1 MPFILAAAENFLL
14 IAALP
19 WLIHD
24 GARDIVARLDNRS
37 MFSIPLCRSLAI
49 ACGGL
54 LAIATALL
62 AGIASKLSP
71 AVLWDITGFWHE
83 GRFIDILAV
92 FAGELSNPEQSTF
105 GAKQVRLT
113 QILIALAAA
122 LTTVNFV
129 IAILGWRSAGA
140 MRGMLA
146 HCLIAISMWVILTI
160 CALAT
165 FWVVH
170 WLNFWVLLVV
180 TIVVEMR
187 RREDGVTKLSF

>member
-14 IAALP
+14 IVALP
-19 WLIHD
+19 WLLHD
-24 GARDIVARLDNRS
+24 GARDFVARLDNRS
-37 MFSIPLCRSLAI
+37 MFSIPFCRSLAI

-62 AGIASKLSP
+62 AGIAGKLSP
-71 AVLWDITGFWHE
+71 AALWDITGFWHE

-92 FAGELSNPEQSTF
+92 FAGELSQPQQSSF
-105 GAKQVRLT
+105 GLKQVRLT

-122 LTTVNFV
+122 LTAVNFV
-129 IAILGWRSAGA
+129 IAVLGWRSAGA
-140 MRGMLA
+140 LRGMIA
-146 HCLIAISMWVILTI
+146 HCLIAISMWIILTI
-160 CALAT
+160 GALAA

-187 RREDGVTKLSF
+187 RREEGVTKLSF